1 MTSYHPETLE
11 RSFLPPMTPAL
22 ATGSPRA
29 GFKLRKS
36 ATVQDKSPTAQ
47 GAQELGNRALA
58 AEPVST
64 LKRSEP
70 DNLAE
75 VAASRPEVMTK
86 PGAKTVS

>member
-1 MTSYHPETLE
+1 ME

-29 GFKLRKS
+29 GFKLRRS
-36 ATVQDKSPTAQ
+36 ATLQGKSPTAQ
-47 GAQELGNRALA
+47 GARELGNRALA
-58 AEPVST
+58 AEPVRT

-70 DNLAE
+70 DLAE
-75 VAASRPEVMTK
+75 VAVSWPEVMTK